1 MNDEYYMAQALR
13 LAEQGLWTTD
23 PNPRVGCVL
32 VKDEQIV
39 GQGWHQRAGEGHAEV
54 NALNDAGDA
63 ARGATAYV
71 TLEPCCIHGRTP
83 PCTDALIK
91 AGVARVVTAMQDPN
105 PQVIGNGIKQLQ
117 AAGIEVKTGVLQA
130 DAEKLNPGFISRMCK
145 GRPYVRCK
153 LAMSLDGRTAMKS
166 GESYWITGEAA
177 RRDAQSLRARSSAIM
192 TGVGTVLT
200 DNPSMNVRPGEL
212 PEHFSIPENLRQPLR
227 IVVDHHLSLPADAK
241 LLGLPGQTLVV
252 TASDDPE
259 SQADLKAAG
268 AEVLYLPAKEGGID
282 LAALCQLLGDQEIN
296 ELHLECGANL
306 AGAMLRAKLIDELVL
321 YVAPVLMGDSAR
333 GLFHLPGLE
342 LMAERIP
349 LKIADMRAVGQD
361 WRVTVTFPEE

>member
-39 GQGWHQRAGEGHAEV
+39 GQGWHQRAGEAHAEV

-177 RRDAQSLRARSSAIM
+177 RRDAQSLRARSSAI
-192 TGVGTVLT
+192 
-200 DNPSMNVRPGEL
+200 
-212 PEHFSIPENLRQPLR
+212 
-227 IVVDHHLSLPADAK
+227 
-241 LLGLPGQTLVV
+241 
-252 TASDDPE
+252 
-259 SQADLKAAG
+259 
-268 AEVLYLPAKEGGID
+268 
-282 LAALCQLLGDQEIN
+282 
-296 ELHLECGANL
+296 
-306 AGAMLRAKLIDELVL
+306 
-321 YVAPVLMGDSAR
+321 
-333 GLFHLPGLE
+333 
-342 LMAERIP
+342 
-349 LKIADMRAVGQD
+349 
-361 WRVTVTFPEE
+361 